1 MKIIISIILCLFI
14 VLKINS
20 QELNQDFLNS
30 LPNDIKADLLE
41 RNADNA
47 KNHENKFKPYTYSS
61 KLEQKED
68 LESLKERLELDLQ
81 ELENRLNENDDI
93 SINDGLQLF
102 GSDFFNTFQTSF
114 MPINEPN
121 PGSDYFLDIGDI
133 LNIQLIGQK
142 NSINDYVIRG
152 DGSISIEKIGKLT
165 IAGMSL
171 VKLYLQLKER

>member
-1 MKIIISIILCLFI
+1 M
-14 VLKINS
+14 
-20 QELNQDFLNS
+20 NS

-41 RNADNA
+41 RSADNA
-47 KNHENKFKPYTYSS
+47 KNIENKFKPYTYSS

-68 LESLKERLELDLQ
+68 IESLKERLELDLQ

-102 GSDFFNTFQTSF
+102 GSDLTHFKHLYA
-114 MPINEPN
+114 INEPN
-121 PGSDYFLDIGDI
+121 PGSDYFLDIDI

-142 NSINDYVIRG
+142 NSINDYVISG

-165 IAGMSL
+165 IARMYL
-171 VKLYLQLKER
+171 MKLICN